1 MNHLSL
7 FRLPLALLPV
17 YEGEDDEEPDGA
29 EHHRHVPERRHLEP
43 EVARERLYAEVGEDD
58 YTVPPDNILEYALQS
73 SSYISPQYLE
83 GRVCAAF
90 AVVTPYMQ
98 QRMEADILGEGELED
113 VNDEDAKT
121 IIRNAKDLLEKKARD
136 QLIFD
141 AAVEYISYLDV
152 PDEESLMMAIGS
164 YGKEGASISF
174 GPENLNR
181 AVVTYDHESETLA
194 ILPIWEDEPQEAA
207 IIQLKDF
214 TRLSKD
220 LWAGRHRVSIS
231 YE

>member
-1 MNHLSL
+1 
-7 FRLPLALLPV
+7 
-17 YEGEDDEEPDGA
+17 
-29 EHHRHVPERRHLEP
+29 
-43 EVARERLYAEVGEDD
+43 
-58 YTVPPDNILEYALQS
+58 
-73 SSYISPQYLE
+73 
-83 GRVCAAF
+83 
-90 AVVTPYMQ
+90 MQ